1 MQITVHIPMFD
12 YHTTAGNFFVFTHVK
27 LHVLR
32 IVFSLFIANL
42 LIPVGAKTSKLLEII
57 FFWTLAKLRTELIQM
72 LFEYFEPPV

>member
-12 YHTTAGNFFVFTHVK
+12 YHTTAGNFFLFKHVK

-32 IVFSLFIANL
+32 IVFSLFVANL

-57 FFWTLAKLRTELIQM
+57 FFGR
-72 LFEYFEPPV
+72 